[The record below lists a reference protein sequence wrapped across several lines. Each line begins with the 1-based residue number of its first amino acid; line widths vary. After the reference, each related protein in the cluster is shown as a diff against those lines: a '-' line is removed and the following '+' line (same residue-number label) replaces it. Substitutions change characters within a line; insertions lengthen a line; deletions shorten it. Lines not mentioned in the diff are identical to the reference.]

1 MAGREK
7 TKSVNT
13 YYVQVILIDAGKSLR
28 SLDGFD
34 KFLSELLVTF
44 VRRQVEAIETV
55 NKKSTLQGMKSKPH
69 WLTMASTI
77 TKCEHE
83 ESCLAIPISR
93 WWTAADHYCRTTPWS
108 RSWGRATCP
117 SRTAKHATAFPDWT
131 TESPAMPKSTKT
143 SVTLHTSMPIGRLV
157 ERE

>member
-1 MAGREK
+1 MQKVAGREK

-55 NKKSTLQGMKSKPH
+55 NKKSTLQGMKSKP
-69 WLTMASTI
+69 
-77 TKCEHE
+77 
-83 ESCLAIPISR
+83 
-93 WWTAADHYCRTTPWS
+93 Y
-108 RSWGRATCP
+108 
-117 SRTAKHATAFPDWT
+117 
-131 TESPAMPKSTKT
+131 
-143 SVTLHTSMPIGRLV
+143 
-157 ERE
+157 